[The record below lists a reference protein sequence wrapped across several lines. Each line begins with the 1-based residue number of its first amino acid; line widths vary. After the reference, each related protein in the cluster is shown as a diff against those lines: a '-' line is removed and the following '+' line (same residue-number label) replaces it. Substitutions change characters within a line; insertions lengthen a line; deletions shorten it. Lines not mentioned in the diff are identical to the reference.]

1 MDRTLLK
8 IRGILMMLVC
18 AKSPAWAQS
27 DEDLAKQLANPIASL
42 ISVPL
47 EVVYDDG
54 LGPASEGSQ
63 TAFVV
68 KPVIPFG
75 LNDDWNVISRSIIPY
90 VWQDDVTPG
99 SSQDG
104 FSDIIQSFF
113 FSPKVPTKGGVI
125 WGVGPVFQIP
135 LSSGNGLGRNTWGAG
150 VTGVALKQSGGWTL
164 GILANHIWD
173 TESGAANQSNT
184 FLQPFVNY
192 TTHNSWTFALNT
204 ESTYDW
210 VASDWTV
217 PINLKLSKLVSIGE
231 QRVSLSVTA
240 RHWATTPSG
249 GPKGWGATVGATLLF
264 PK

>member
-1 MDRTLLK
+1 MALLF
-8 IRGILMMLVC
+8 
-18 AKSPAWAQS
+18 AFATAPAWAQS

-42 ISVPL
+42 VSVPL

-54 LGPASEGSQ
+54 LGSTDDGSQ

-75 LNDDWNVISRSIIPY
+75 LNDEWNVISRSIIPY
-90 VWQDDVTPG
+90 VWQNDVAPG
-99 SSQDG
+99 SSQNG

-113 FSPKVPTKGGVI
+113 FSPKSPTKAGVI

-135 LSSGNGLGRNTWGAG
+135 LSSSNGLGQNTWGAG
-150 VTGVALKQSGGWTL
+150 VTGVALKQSGGWTF
-164 GILANHIWD
+164 GVLANHIWD
-173 TESGAANQSNT
+173 IEGGSADQSDT

-210 VASDWTV
+210 VATDWTI
-217 PINLKLSKLVSIGE
+217 PINFKVSKLVTIAD
-231 QRVSLSVTA
+231 QRVSLSVTT
-240 RHWATTPSG
+240 RHWAQTPSG
-249 GPKGWGATVGATLLF
+249 GPEGWGATLGATLLF